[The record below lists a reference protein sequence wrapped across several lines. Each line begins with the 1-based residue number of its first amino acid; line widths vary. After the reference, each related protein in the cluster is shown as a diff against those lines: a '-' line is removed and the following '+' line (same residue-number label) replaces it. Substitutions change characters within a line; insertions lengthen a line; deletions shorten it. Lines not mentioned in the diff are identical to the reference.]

1 MMFCKIFKV
10 IHSKTTVFGHWKKC
24 EHQHEQKNVFHWQW
38 IVDLSPSHRSSFVS
52 LLFFP
57 LPFFSLKMTY
67 NPVIC
72 QILQILASVFAAQL
86 GKETVP
92 SLRHREESPRGDQSL
107 LCLQQKWPFQRRFSY
122 TTASFCFPLYVPLC
136 LTVHCPFS
144 SPFSFSFPDSHSF
157 CLSLHFSNMHILKIG
172 LNKNL
177 GFVFC
182 NQRISFV
189 TTMAFCRGEIGR
201 VWNMN
206 RGD

>member
-1 MMFCKIFKV
+1 MWT
-10 IHSKTTVFGHWKKC
+10 SAWTKKC
-24 EHQHEQKNVFHWQW
+24 FSLTVNC
-38 IVDLSPSHRSSFVS
+38 RSVS
-52 LLFFP
+52 ITPLFFC
-57 LPFFSLKMTY
+57 LLVVFSFTFFQFEDDFY

-157 CLSLHFSNMHILKIG
+157 CPSLHFSNMHILKIG